1 MAKLSIRA
9 YAKHRGV
16 SDTAVRRAI
25 DDERITIS
33 PDGLIDPEIADK
45 EWDENTRSE
54 YLPRGHVAE
63 ERVSSISQ
71 SNRQKKE
78 ALEIMLKK
86 LEYDERSG
94 KLIARAEVEIDIF
107 NAARAARDKWLGAP
121 HRIASQVIGKT
132 DITEIEQIL
141 NKEFEAFLEVLT
153 SYLRG
158 NKS

>member
-25 DDERITIS
+25 EDERISVT

-45 EWDENTRSE
+45 QWEENTRSE
-54 YLPRGHVAE
+54 YLPHGHASAE
-63 ERVSSISQ
+63 RTSPISQ

-86 LEYDERSG
+86 LEYDEKSG
-94 KLIARAEVEIDIF
+94 KLISRVEVELDVF
-107 NAARAARDKWLGAP
+107 NAARAARDKWLGTP
-121 HRIASQVIGKT
+121 HKIASQIIGKT

-141 NKEFEAFLEVLT
+141 DREFEAFLEVLT
-153 SYLRG
+153 SCLRG